1 MYSHGHT
8 SKLPPMNSGTWFY
21 VRIHFLF
28 KQNVIAVAF
37 SDEGDEQSGIGTKL
51 EYVLTVKNI
60 NIRQYLGEDAE
71 AWIGFTASTGGLF
84 QSHQIKLGSVSVL
97 LRD

>member
-1 MYSHGHT
+1 M
-8 SKLPPMNSGTWFY
+8 
-21 VRIHFLF
+21 
-28 KQNVIAVAF
+28 IAVAF

-97 LRD
+97 MRD